1 MDTKQIFK
9 IALLMQS
16 IIAIASQGY
25 AQLPSSKPMNA
36 FYSKSTKEKLD
47 RKKNSNSTIP
57 ITGQQ
62 SMQSQKSLQQLTV
75 TNTKIKAQ
83 PVVHANDRL
92 SAQQKKEGLPSNT
105 VALYKKKT
113 TPVK

>member
-1 MDTKQIFK
+1 MNLRQIFK
-9 IALLMQS
+9 IGCLIQS
-16 IIAIASQGY
+16 IIAIAGHGY

-47 RKKNSNSTIP
+47 RKENGSNTTAIS
-57 ITGQQ
+57 GQQ
-62 SMQSQKSLQQLTV
+62 SLPSEKSLQQLIAS
-75 TNTKIKAQ
+75 NSKIKAQ
-83 PVVHANDRL
+83 PVIHANDRL

-105 VALYKKKT
+105 VALYKRKT